1 MQDLNINDRISTAPK
16 QRISVYC
23 IAESLDRKMLEKKLE
38 ARGPRWLVSKYP
50 DVLYGQYSSLE
61 SGQPTGDIFYFDYG
75 CVSFW
80 NLTPK
85 QVSPVGGIV
94 NVIWK
99 FWYSCF

>member
-1 MQDLNINDRISTAPK
+1 MHEQDLNINDRISTAPK

-38 ARGPRWLVSKYP
+38 ARGPRWLVSRYP

-61 SGQPTGDIFYFDYG
+61 SEQPTGDIFYFDYG

-85 QVSPVGGIV
+85 QVCPSS
-94 NVIWK
+94 
-99 FWYSCF
+99 FC